1 MTTKMARKMDLTK
14 KIMTMMR
21 ITRTLKRRWTTN
33 TKKNM
38 IIATLIRTQT
48 IVTRW
53 IVTRTMV
60 PTATRTAETRIRIK
74 TTTVISTN
82 RAMMIWRMMNRTM
95 ITTETAQRTIILI
108 LTETRRRV
116 MMIPPIAEVMM
127 IEMIMVPSMI
137 EKKM

>member
-1 MTTKMARKMDLTK
+1 
-14 KIMTMMR
+14 
-21 ITRTLKRRWTTN
+21 
-33 TKKNM
+33 
-38 IIATLIRTQT
+38 
-48 IVTRW
+48 
-53 IVTRTMV
+53 
-60 PTATRTAETRIRIK
+60 
-74 TTTVISTN
+74 
-82 RAMMIWRMMNRTM
+82 M